1 MANKKTPEKTAAP
14 SSDQPAKGDEM
25 KKTRLVLEE
34 PIDSPL
40 NHFQNTLKDR
50 GVKNLDLNG
59 LVCEALAQVPEEWWE
74 TKIEELTPLKFKLDA
89 ALEDPKMREKL
100 ISLLDTNKSSLESS
114 ASF

>member
-1 MANKKTPEKTAAP
+1 MAKKTSPEQPSSAP
-14 SSDQPAKGDEM
+14 SPKGEEL

-34 PIDSPL
+34 GIDSPL
-40 NHFQNTLKDR
+40 NHLQNTLKDR

>member
-1 MANKKTPEKTAAP
+1 MAKKTSPE
-14 SSDQPAKGDEM
+14 QPASTPSPKGEEL

-34 PIDSPL
+34 AIDSPL
-40 NHFQNTLKDR
+40 NHLQNTLKDR

>member
-1 MANKKTPEKTAAP
+1 MANKKTPEKETSAP
-14 SSDQPAKGDEM
+14 TPKGDEL

-40 NHFQNTLKDR
+40 NHLQNTLKDR